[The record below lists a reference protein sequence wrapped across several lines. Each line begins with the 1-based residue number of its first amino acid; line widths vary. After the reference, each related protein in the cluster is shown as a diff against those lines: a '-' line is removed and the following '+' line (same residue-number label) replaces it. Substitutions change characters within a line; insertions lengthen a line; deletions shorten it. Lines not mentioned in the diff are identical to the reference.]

1 MHGYTKIKRKH
12 LNSIQSITVKYVL
25 NSPLTVI
32 FADVAHVDIDLSFC
46 HIFLYTFSTSFKLIN
61 IDYIY

>member
-32 FADVAHVDIDLSFC
+32 FADVAHVDIDLSFLSYIFI
-46 HIFLYTFSTSFKLIN
+46 HFLYLI
-61 IDYIY
+61 